1 MNLRRPSTL
10 ELATIALIAA
20 FAVVALSASPSQAAR
35 GWKRL
40 GRTQADFGRDHDV
53 IVIRGPSDNFRAL
66 KFKVT
71 DAPLNLRRVVVTY
84 DNNTVERLEVRFHIP
99 QGGES
104 RPIDLR
110 GGQRSLKRVEFW
122 YDTKGMG
129 RGRADVTLFGRR

>member
-1 MNLRRPSTL
+1 MKLRRPSTI
-10 ELATIALIAA
+10 ELATIALMAA
-20 FAVVALSASPSQAAR
+20 FALMALNASPSHAER

-66 KFKVT
+66 KLKVT
-71 DAPLNLRRVVVTY
+71 DAPLELRRLQVTY
-84 DNNTVERLEVRFHIP
+84 DNNTVERLEVRSHIP
-99 QGGES
+99 KGGES

-122 YDTKGMG
+122 YETKGMG